1 MPLARRV
8 WAYACGFSAL
18 QLAAAIKSTERSA
31 SFGNPNPLWILR
43 LQLKDTRRTM
53 KLSLALALA
62 PVAAFVAPVLLSV
75 EGITKN
81 GPLAA
86 EIWASRP
93 NPKQRCCAAPT
104 RAVALR
110 FSHRRMLRLPRMAGG
125 DENSRVRA
133 ALPLRRGRLLS
144 ESWKPRQYHAG
155 PWLGAAGIRPDWYFG
170 DSSEAAR
177 HTHAVAALE
186 NDISHKST

>member
-1 MPLARRV
+1 
-8 WAYACGFSAL
+8 
-18 QLAAAIKSTERSA
+18 
-31 SFGNPNPLWILR
+31 
-43 LQLKDTRRTM
+43 M

-144 ESWKPRQYHAG
+144 ESWKPRKYHAG
-155 PWLGAAGIRPDWYFG
+155 LRPGAAGSRRDSYLG
-170 DSSEAAR
+170 DSAR

-186 NDISHKST
+186 MISRAASNRPLVPHRPPRPRGPRPSRRRARPSSTASARRRPSPATASAGTPSASRSGPRTR